1 VKAFQPAD
9 GATHPQIFPTGEQIE
24 YLFTV
29 SPDLFCI
36 AGFDGYFKRV
46 NPAWP
51 RTLGYSSEELLARPY
66 LELVHPDDR
75 ARTVTAAERATAGIP
90 LMSFETAINARTA
103 LTSGFFGTQQ
113 LRQTNN

>member
-1 VKAFQPAD
+1 MKAFQPAD

-51 RTLGYSSEELLARPY
+51 RTLGYSSEELLARPI
-66 LELVHPDDR
+66 LSWF
-75 ARTVTAAERATAGIP
+75 IP
-90 LMSFETAINARTA
+90 TIVQGRSPQQRGPPLGFPSCPSRTAINARTA